1 MLHQKY
7 GNRSIIF
14 SSTLQQDNEFRL
26 QDEKFSVVKGST
38 AVLPTQIRKVGLYMV
53 VTVKTGVVVM
63 WDQKTS
69 LFIKLCPD
77 YQVNMLLLLCWFWL
91 YSKIIHNI
99 NNNNVFPG
107 RVKCVD
113 CVETMM
119 ATAKMISLHAPMK
132 LLQMF

>member
-7 GNRSIIF
+7 VNRSIVF
-14 SSTLQQDNEFRL
+14 SSTLQKGNEFRL
-26 QDEKFSVVKGST
+26 QDKKFSVVKGST

-77 YQVNMLLLLCWFWL
+77 YQVNMLLLLCGFWL
-91 YSKIIHNI
+91 YSKIIHDI
-99 NNNNVFPG
+99 NNNVFPG